1 MIKKLQNRIAFT
13 LAGILMLI
21 MLGLQLFF
29 YISNYYYYAEYQ
41 KQLMEQIADGYINVD
56 AGGNR
61 SESIEGTRED
71 YMADD
76 WYLPI
81 WVFQAGEDG
90 GLTVTQKSSGVMQ
103 DDEKVLGTAQKI
115 LNLDKSEGI
124 YKRNWYLHKDNV
136 LVMMNDADTIIYY
149 EQQAAII
156 LISGVVGFAVII
168 ICSLL
173 IARWLVKP
181 AARAFEQQKQFISDA
196 SHELKTPLAVIG
208 ANAQRLKGE
217 IGGNKWL
224 DYILEENVRMG
235 KLLKELLTLAK
246 VENTSLP
253 EAKEKVNLSRIVT
266 GALLPFESIA
276 FEKEIEFWID
286 IQEDVFIKGEEEHLK
301 QAVIILLDNAFAHVS
316 EHGEIRAKLG
326 KKGKWASVSIS
337 NTGLEIPKEEQ
348 KKIFQRF
355 YRIDK
360 GRNRAENRYGLGL
373 PIASGIAGR
382 HKGRIEVSSENGQT
396 VFTIFLPVYR

>member
-1 MIKKLQNRIAFT
+1 M
-13 LAGILMLI
+13 
-21 MLGLQLFF
+21 
-29 YISNYYYYAEYQ
+29 
-41 KQLMEQIADGYINVD
+41 
-56 AGGNR
+56 
-61 SESIEGTRED
+61 
-71 YMADD
+71 
-76 WYLPI
+76 
-81 WVFQAGEDG
+81 
-90 GLTVTQKSSGVMQ
+90 
-103 DDEKVLGTAQKI
+103 
-115 LNLDKSEGI
+115 SEGI

-253 EAKEKVNLSRIVT
+253 ETKEKVNLSRIVT

-337 NTGLEIPKEEQ
+337 NTGMEIPKEEQ